1 MRPHNYWRNFEP
13 KKCLQNNLFDQ
24 DKVKDWTHCQM
35 IFSKLFSEQWYQ
47 QVECLAESMFVETWG
62 RNNNYH
68 LEKKLYQQEIIH
80 ILKHKSKS
88 IIYLAVHQ
96 GNGDNNQGEVGFVA
110 SQ

>member
-1 MRPHNYWRNFEP
+1 
-13 KKCLQNNLFDQ
+13 
-24 DKVKDWTHCQM
+24 M

-62 RNNNYH
+62 WNNNYH

-80 ILKHKSKS
+80 ILKDKSKS

-96 GNGDNNQGEVGFVA
+96 GIGDNNQGEVARFCGISIIRDQPAVCFVV
-110 SQ
+110 QR